1 MDRYSIG
8 KKISDIAVKKIKRKY
23 PFIVGGEYRG
33 EFEPTTTYGNKNKL
47 EPEIGFRTLLT
58 VDPEIFFSL
67 FPPDGK
73 APFINLIMNGNFDTS
88 RYLST
93 VFYDKE
99 YEALMDE
106 IEKDI
111 LSSFYFVGKFVDR
124 EDKLGYKDFFVRYKF
139 SNSSPTDDGFT
150 DADVSYYR

>member
-1 MDRYSIG
+1 
-8 KKISDIAVKKIKRKY
+8 
-23 PFIVGGEYRG
+23 
-33 EFEPTTTYGNKNKL
+33 
-47 EPEIGFRTLLT
+47 
-58 VDPEIFFSL
+58 
-67 FPPDGK
+67 
-73 APFINLIMNGNFDTS
+73 MNGNFDTS

-139 SNSSPTDDGFT
+139 SNSSPTDK
-150 DADVSYYR
+150 